1 MSERLRTTLKEIEQ
15 LSVDEGWLSH
25 PGHYT
30 WLPYPSL
37 NSPRNGR
44 LTVQFKE
51 DKDGY
56 MFVFPYMGR
65 APFADIHNHYQRY
78 VHGKKSARR
87 LIVQGTIGSGKASCL
102 AAMACLLIHR
112 GHHVIFVLN
121 CYALKN
127 GFLPVMR
134 DVLRSA
140 LPSEQHSSIDAAKS
154 PESLLKLLS
163 KFPKDY
169 FIFILVDWDAY
180 YP

>member
-1 MSERLRTTLKEIEQ
+1 MRTTFKEIEQ

-78 VHGKKSARR
+78 VHGKKCARR

-121 CYALKN
+121 CYALKM
-127 GFLPVMR
+127 GFSQSCGMHFALSNT
-134 DVLRSA
+134 VLSTRRRV
-140 LPSEQHSSIDAAKS
+140 
-154 PESLLKLLS
+154 LK
-163 KFPKDY
+163 
-169 FIFILVDWDAY
+169 AY
-180 YP
+180 